1 MIQRH
6 WDLQNTFEH
15 YGTGDFE
22 MLGWDALK
30 DSGTLP
36 LFSFAEI
43 DSRQMHEQL
52 LGTMPRELFGL
63 ASERPVSVDVMRH
76 MFANRTAARFTD
88 LDEVFLTL
96 AREKEI
102 EIQGPDGKVRSRT
115 LRRLQSDDR
124 IAFPDT
130 LLLPG
135 ISRLR

>member
-1 MIQRH
+1 MIQCH
-6 WDLQNTFEH
+6 WESQNTFEH
-15 YGTGDFE
+15 YGPGDFG

-36 LFSFAEI
+36 LFHFGEHDAE
-43 DSRQMHEQL
+43 QMRKRL
-52 LGTMPRELFGL
+52 LNSMPRELFGL
-63 ASERPVSVDVMRH
+63 ASESSVSVNVIRH

-102 EIQGPDGKVRSRT
+102 NILNPDGKVRSRT
-115 LRRLQSDDR
+115 LRHLQPDDL

-135 ISRLR
+135 ISRLH